1 MVSKAPRTAGGWR
14 RGVSSLAVAVTAL
27 TAMAAAAAG
36 QPGAGAGGSP
46 FTGNWRGT
54 ATAADGATTEVVLT
68 LIDADGAWTGTVSG
82 FEPGREAPLTRIEV
96 GDASIVVEADVSTRL
111 GLLVLRYDLTLADED
126 RQLNGTRQVIAGAHR
141 IAADVELRLRR
152 RSDVPQPQVEPRI
165 GYFTG
170 AWRFDYLGG
179 EYPPLGIGTRSGQV
193 VFTPRGDAPWVDGAV
208 TGEVFGEAY
217 EERISIGFDPE
228 SRTLVVQEQLSSGI
242 ELLSVGDWRSPI
254 GIEFVTRP
262 VEADGRTYQLR
273 RRVTITS
280 ERAFRVTE
288 EFAVDGGPFRRLA
301 DADYQRLD

>member
-1 MVSKAPRTAGGWR
+1 M
-14 RGVSSLAVAVTAL
+14 VTAL
-27 TAMAAAAAG
+27 TAIAAAAG
-36 QPGAGAGGSP
+36 QPGAGGNP
-46 FTGNWRGT
+46 FAGNWRGT
-54 ATAADGATTEVVLT
+54 ATSADGATTQVVLT
-68 LIDADGAWTGTVSG
+68 LLDAEGGWTGTVSG

-96 GDASIVVEADVSTRL
+96 GDASIVVEADVATRL

-126 RQLNGTRQVIAGAHR
+126 RQLTGTQQMIAGAQR
-141 IAADVELRLRR
+141 VIADVELQLRR
-152 RSDVPQPQVEPRI
+152 RSDIPQPQVEPRI

-170 AWRFDYLGG
+170 TWRFDYLGG

-208 TGEVFGEAY
+208 TGEVFGEVY

-228 SRTLVVQEQLSSGI
+228 SRTLVVQEQLSNGI

-262 VEADGRTYQLR
+262 VEADGRTYEMR

-288 EFAVDGGPFRRLA
+288 EFSVDGGPFRRLA
-301 DADYQRLD
+301 DADYQRID

>member
-1 MVSKAPRTAGGWR
+1 MVSNARNTAHGWR
-14 RGVSSLAVAVTAL
+14 LGVLSLAAVTAL
-27 TAMAAAAAG
+27 TATAAAAG
-36 QPGAGAGGSP
+36 QPRADAAGSP

-54 ATAADGATTEVVLT
+54 ATAADGATTQVVLT
-68 LIDADGAWTGTVSG
+68 LIDADGTWTGTVSG
-82 FEPGREAPLTRIEV
+82 FEPGREAPLTRIDV
-96 GDASIVVEADVSTRL
+96 GDASIVAEAAVATRL
-111 GLLVLRYDLTLADED
+111 GSLVLRYDLTLDDEG
-126 RQLNGTRQVIAGAHR
+126 RRLTGTQQMIAGAQR
-141 IAADVELRLRR
+141 VIADVELRLRR
-152 RSDVPQPQVEPRI
+152 RSDIPQPQVQPRI

-170 AWRFDYLGG
+170 TWRFDYLGG

-208 TGEVFGEAY
+208 TGEVFGEVY

-228 SRTLVVQEQLSSGI
+228 SRTLVVQERLSNGI

-262 VEADGRTYQLR
+262 VEADGRTYEMR

-288 EFAVDGGPFRRLA
+288 EFSVDGGPFRRLA
-301 DADYQRLD
+301 DADYQRID